1 MDVFFLLTVNL
12 FNIRQKTMYKKN
24 LKFLVMSKD
33 MAKSLVAAALMV
45 AFSTPVAAN
54 TATGSR
60 SASGAF
66 SKQAD
71 GIVMRTGADGSN
83 NWGAMQGVKGLEDL
97 IGKTE
102 AEIKNAALTPG
113 STLSDAEPDKV
124 FFLYN
129 VKTGKFLNAGG
140 YWGTHVSLK
149 DYPLSLWAET
159 HTYKLPSSS
168 TTQTLIDFIQNME
181 TGQGK
186 YLGWVGKDGGTGTDD
201 GVFIDRHQDENT
213 HYGWVFEP
221 LKNDTQNTYKIYTY
235 ATNKPYST
243 LIAKSTKYYLCANG
257 DETDQDKNCGAF
269 SESYIESKNYD
280 AYSTW
285 RVLSMKQIYDLIT
298 EQSSD
303 NMTSALDLSYR
314 LDCPG
319 FSRGDKDIK
328 EKWKLSTFATGTN
341 ATGTKGGW
349 RFGLE
354 KLHNTEK
361 TLTGS
366 GGSGESTDLDKYD
379 FNGLSSSN
387 PYTFDK
393 ITYTGKED
401 YERRLG
407 KYFCADAKNLRGV
420 IYQDVDIKAP
430 GSYIIEC
437 KGYSTT
443 KKAKIFA
450 TWLDK
455 EGKEDK
461 ASLHQNVLNQV
472 SYMPKTEQV
481 LLHVNEQNMDYAGK
495 NFYGQRKYINT
506 VLVQVP
512 DITPKPSDGNYGTIR
527 FGLII
532 GDNQDDTDVH
542 DVKNEWTVFDD
553 FRLLYASDDNGVDL
567 ILDED
572 RDNLSYLKDC
582 DITYK
587 NRVLHLNKTFTK
599 DKWNSFVL
607 PVSLKRDQFRQA
619 FGANARLAKLSGLTS
634 SEIQFKTIDMD
645 GMADNV
651 DVLDAY
657 TPYIIFPT
665 KIHDTDKTKVSPAYK
680 ASLTKRNGESTPVV
694 IKANHY
700 DIPNVTFKTDDA
712 NKNDLS
718 QMNTDTWVSDVT
730 TTVENSNGSMKAYG
744 TFARTFGQNVTQN
757 VTDEKADDYGV
768 YKFTDHYIISKR
780 DDLKGSYF
788 FDKGNLYYS
797 SERVRGLRG
806 FSCWFKPVNSSSA
819 TTKLNLYIDGVANGT
834 TGIDDVAFGD
844 EEPIGKA
851 AKGIYN
857 MNGQLVSNGSDTTNL
872 PAGMYI
878 VNGKKC
884 VVK

>member
-1 MDVFFLLTVNL
+1 
-12 FNIRQKTMYKKN
+12 
-24 LKFLVMSKD
+24 MSKD

-83 NWGAMQGVKGLEDL
+83 GSNASGGLVGLEYL
-97 IGKTE
+97 VGKTE
-102 AEIKNAALTPG
+102 DQIKNAALKPG
-113 STLSDAEPDKV
+113 SELNDNKPDEV

-149 DYPLSLWAET
+149 DYPLSLWAEK
-159 HTYKLPSSS
+159 HDYKFSTGIFSSN
-168 TTQTLIDFIQNME
+168 TKTLIDFIQNLE
-181 TGQGK
+181 TGQDK

-201 GVFIDRHQDENT
+201 GVFIDRHQGEKT
-213 HYGWVFEP
+213 HCGWVFEP
-221 LKNDTQNTYKIYTY
+221 LQDDNQNTYKIYTY
-235 ATNKPYST
+235 ATKTPSSSST
-243 LIAKSTKYYLCANG
+243 NPSTKYYLCANG
-257 DETDQDKNCGAF
+257 VVTDQDKNCGAF
-269 SESYIESKNYD
+269 SDSYIQKNNLKD
-280 AYSTW
+280 YSTW
-285 RVLSMKQIYDLIT
+285 RVLSMKQISDLLL
-298 EQSSD
+298 EKSD

-328 EKWKLSTFATGTN
+328 KWKVSTF

-354 KLHNTEK
+354 HLHNKENTLKESADATELYDYDVKDLPSK
-361 TLTGS
+361 TP
-366 GGSGESTDLDKYD
+366 Y
-379 FNGLSSSN
+379 
-387 PYTFDK
+387 YTFEGSEYKDK
-393 ITYTGKED
+393 D
-401 YERRLG
+401 HYERHLG

-420 IYQDVDIKAP
+420 IYQNVDIKAP

-450 TWLDK
+450 TWFKD
-455 EGKEDK
+455 GKEDE

-472 SYMPKTEQV
+472 SDMPKVEQEA
-481 LLHVNEQNMDYAGK
+481 LHVNGQNMDYAGK

-512 DITPKPSDGNYGTIR
+512 DTKPSDGNYGTIR

-532 GDNQDDTDVH
+532 GDDKNDKDLKDA
-542 DVKNEWTVFDD
+542 DNEWTVFDD
-553 FRLLYASDDNGVDL
+553 FRLLYASDDKSADL

-587 NRVLHLNKTFTK
+587 NRVLHLNKTFVQ

-607 PVSLKRDQFRQA
+607 PVSLNSYQVRQA
-619 FGANARLAKLSGLTS
+619 FGADTRLAVLSNLTS
-634 SEIQFKTIDMD
+634 SEIQFQTIDMD
-645 GMADNV
+645 DPNN
-651 DVLDAY
+651 DPVLKAY
-657 TPYIIFPT
+657 TPYIIFPS
-665 KIHDTDKTKVSPAYK
+665 KIDTNVSPAYT
-680 ASLTKRNGESTPVV
+680 ASLSSTNGESKPQEVV

-700 DIPNVTFKTDDA
+700 DIPNVTFKTNDE

-718 QMNTDTWVSDVT
+718 KMDSKWVSTVT
-730 TTVENSNGSMKAYG
+730 TKVKGTDGSMEAYG
-744 TFARTFGQNVTQN
+744 TFARTFGTAATQDKN
-757 VTDEKADDYGV
+757 GV
-768 YKFTDHYIISKR
+768 YNFNNNYDIIGGR
-780 DDLKGSYF
+780 DNLIGCYF
-788 FDKGNLYYS
+788 FDKGNLYRS
-797 SERVRGLRG
+797 DSRPRGLRG
-806 FSCWFKPVNSSSA
+806 FSCWFKPVNSSEP
-819 TTKLNLYIDGVANGT
+819 TKLNLYIDGVANGT

-844 EEPIGKA
+844 EEPTGKA

-884 VVK
+884 VVR

>member
-1 MDVFFLLTVNL
+1 
-12 FNIRQKTMYKKN
+12 MYKKN

-83 NWGAMQGVKGLEDL
+83 GSNNALGAIGIEYLD
-97 IGKTE
+97 GKTE
-102 AEIKNAALTPG
+102 AEIKAAAVPTG
-113 STLSDAEPDKV
+113 STLSDADPDKV

-129 VKTGKFLNAGG
+129 VMTGKFLNAGG

-159 HTYKLPSSS
+159 KDYTFS
-168 TTQTLIDFIQNME
+168 TSIFNTTTKNQIDFVQNLE
-181 TGQGK
+181 TGVGK
-186 YLGWVGKDGGTGTDD
+186 YLGWMRGSDTDE
-201 GVFIDRHQDENT
+201 GVFIDRKQDERT

-221 LKNDTQNTYKIYTY
+221 QNDGKNTYKIYTY
-235 ATNKPYST
+235 ATYAPSSST
-243 LIAKSTKYYLCANG
+243 TKYYLCANKG
-257 DETDQDKNCGAF
+257 DIDQDKNCGAF
-269 SESYIESKNYD
+269 SESYIQTEKLTGYD
-280 AYSTW
+280 TW
-285 RVLSMKQIYDLIT
+285 RVLTMAQISALLT
-298 EQSSD
+298 KNSD

-319 FSRGDKDIK
+319 FSRGNKDIQ
-328 EKWKLSTFATGTN
+328 KWKVSNFSTGTN
-341 ATGTKGGW
+341 GEW

-354 KLHNTEK
+354 KLYNTHN
-361 TLTGS
+361 TLTGT
-366 GGSGESTDLDKYD
+366 GESTKLNEYDK
-379 FNGLSSSN
+379 NNLSSST
-387 PYTFDK
+387 PYTFDGK
-393 ITYTGKED
+393 TYTELEN
-401 YERRLG
+401 YQRHLG
-407 KYFCADAKNLRGV
+407 KYFCADVKNMRGV
-420 IYQDVDIKAP
+420 IYQDVEIKAP
-430 GSYIIEC
+430 GSYLIEC

-443 KKAKIFA
+443 TKAKIFA
-450 TWLDK
+450 SWFDK
-455 EGKEDK
+455 DGKNEDK
-461 ASLHQNVLNQV
+461 SLMHQNVLNQV
-472 SYMPKTEQV
+472 SYMSKAEQEE
-481 LLHVNEQNMDYAGK
+481 LHVSEQNMDYAGK
-495 NFYGQRKYINT
+495 NFYGKRKYINT
-506 VLVQVP
+506 VLIQVP
-512 DITPKPSDGNYGTIR
+512 KTKDQHDGSYGKIR

-532 GDNQDDTDVH
+532 GDNQNDKTVNEAD
-542 DVKNEWTVFDD
+542 KEWTVFDD
-553 FRLLYASDDNGVDL
+553 FRLLYASNDKGKDL

-572 RDNLSYLKDC
+572 RDNLDYLKDC
-582 DITYK
+582 SSNTYK
-587 NRVLHLNKTFTK
+587 NTVLHLNKTFKK

-634 SEIQFKTIDMD
+634 SEIQFQTVDMD
-645 GMADNV
+645 KNDNAE
-651 DVLDAY
+651 VLSAY

-680 ASLTKRNGESTPVV
+680 ATLTKTNGEQQEVV

-700 DIPNVTFKTDDA
+700 DIPNVTFKTNNE

-718 QMNTDTWVSDVT
+718 QMDTKTWVSNVT
-730 TTVENSNGSMKAYG
+730 TEVANSNGTMKAYG
-744 TFARTFGQNVTQN
+744 TFARTFGTKATQ
-757 VTDEKADDYGV
+757 DENGV
-768 YKFTDHYIISKR
+768 YHFNDNYDIIEGR
-780 DDLKGSYF
+780 DNLKGCYF

-797 SERVRGLRG
+797 SERKRGLRG
-806 FSCWFKPVNSSSA
+806 FSCWFKPVDSSTPA
-819 TTKLNLYIDGVANGT
+819 PMKLSLYIDGVANGT
-834 TGIDDVAFGD
+834 TGIDEVAFGD
-844 EEPIGKA
+844 EEPTGKA

-884 VVK
+884 VVR

>member
-1 MDVFFLLTVNL
+1 MDG
-12 FNIRQKTMYKKN
+12 
-24 LKFLVMSKD
+24 SKD
-33 MAKSLVAAALMV
+33 
-45 AFSTPVAAN
+45 
-54 TATGSR
+54 
-60 SASGAF
+60 
-66 SKQAD
+66 
-71 GIVMRTGADGSN
+71 
-83 NWGAMQGVKGLEDL
+83 
-97 IGKTE
+97 
-102 AEIKNAALTPG
+102 
-113 STLSDAEPDKV
+113 
-124 FFLYN
+124 Y
-129 VKTGKFLNAGG
+129 
-140 YWGTHVSLK
+140 
-149 DYPLSLWAET
+149 
-159 HTYKLPSSS
+159 
-168 TTQTLIDFIQNME
+168 
-181 TGQGK
+181 
-186 YLGWVGKDGGTGTDD
+186 DD
-201 GVFIDRHQDENT
+201 GVFIDRNLTDGT
-213 HYGWVFEP
+213 HYGWGFE
-221 LKNDTQNTYKIYTY
+221 LQENGKYTYKIYTY
-235 ATNKPYST
+235 KT
-243 LIAKSTKYYLCANG
+243 LIPTLLSTKYYLCANG
-257 DETDQDKNCGAF
+257 DVTDQDKNCEAY
-269 SESYIESKNYD
+269 SDADIKKKNIED
-280 AYSTW
+280 YSTW
-285 RVLSMKQIYDLIT
+285 RVLSMQQIYDLIT

-303 NMTSALDLSYR
+303 IMTSALDLSYR

-319 FSRGDKDIK
+319 FSRGDKDITV
-328 EKWKLSTFATGTN
+328 WKVRNFPE
-341 ATGTKGGW
+341 GTKGGW

-354 KLHNTEK
+354 HLYNTDN

-366 GGSGESTDLDKYD
+366 GESSKLDKYD
-379 FNGLSSSN
+379 VNNLSSSN
-387 PYTFDK
+387 YTFEGTKYTDK
-393 ITYTGKED
+393 D
-401 YERRLG
+401 NYERHLG
-407 KYFCADAKNLRGV
+407 KYFCADVKNKRGV
-420 IYQDVDIKAP
+420 IYQDVVIKAP

-443 KKAKIFA
+443 TKAKIFA
-450 TWLDK
+450 SWFDK
-455 EGKEDK
+455 KGGTEDK
-461 ASLHQNVLNQV
+461 ALLHQNVLNQV
-472 SYMPKTEQV
+472 SYMSKAEQEK
-481 LLHVNEQNMDYAGK
+481 LHVSEQNMDYAGK

-512 DITPKPSDGNYGTIR
+512 ESKKQTDGSYGIIR

-532 GDNQDDTDVH
+532 GDDQNDTKVDAA
-542 DVKNEWTVFDD
+542 NEWTVFDD
-553 FRLLYASDDNGVDL
+553 FRLLYASDDKRADL

-572 RDNLSYLKDC
+572 RDNLDYLKDC
-582 DITYK
+582 SNTYK
-587 NRVLHLNKTFTK
+587 NTVLHLNKTFTK

-634 SEIQFKTIDMD
+634 SEIQFETIDMD

-680 ASLTKRNGESTPVV
+680 AKLTSTKGESGTQDVV

-700 DIPNVTFKTDDA
+700 VIPNVTFKTDDA

-730 TTVENSNGSMKAYG
+730 TTVGNSNGSMKAYG

-834 TGIDDVAFGD
+834 TGIDEVAFGD
-844 EEPIGKA
+844 EEPTGKA

-884 VVK
+884 VVR

>member
-1 MDVFFLLTVNL
+1 
-12 FNIRQKTMYKKN
+12 
-24 LKFLVMSKD
+24 

-66 SKQAD
+66 SKQDD
-71 GIVMRTGADGSN
+71 GIVMPTADDGSN
-83 NWGAMQGVKGLEDL
+83 NRGTMQGVKGLEDL
-97 IGKTE
+97 EGKTE
-102 AEIKNAALTPG
+102 AQIINAAVTSDEG
-113 STLSDAEPDKV
+113 LSDADPTKV

-149 DYPLSLWAET
+149 DYPLSLWAKKNN
-159 HTYKLPSSS
+159 YKLPSSS

-201 GVFIDRHQDENT
+201 GVFIDRLQDENT

-235 ATNKPYST
+235 ATKKPYST

-269 SESYIESKNYD
+269 SESYIESNNYD

-319 FSRGDKDIK
+319 FSRGDKDITV
-328 EKWKLSTFATGTN
+328 WNVSNFATGTN
-341 ATGTKGGW
+341 GGW

-354 KLHNTEK
+354 KLHNTHK
-361 TLTGS
+361 KLTGS
-366 GGSGESTDLDKYD
+366 GELDNYDVTDLK
-379 FNGLSSSN
+379 SS
-387 PYTFDK
+387 YTFDGREYK
-393 ITYTGKED
+393 NQKED
-401 YERRLG
+401 YERHLG

-420 IYQDVDIKAP
+420 IYQNVVIKAP

-443 KKAKIFA
+443 TKAKIFA
-450 TWLDK
+450 SWFDK
-455 EGKEDK
+455 DGKNEDK
-461 ASLHQNVLNQV
+461 SLMHQNVLNQV
-472 SYMPKTEQV
+472 SYMSKAEQEE
-481 LLHVNEQNMDYAGK
+481 LHFSEQNMDYAGK
-495 NFYGQRKYINT
+495 NFYGKRKYINT
-506 VLVQVP
+506 VLIQVP
-512 DITPKPSDGNYGTIR
+512 KDKKQSENNYGVIR

-532 GDNQDDTDVH
+532 GDDQNDTKVDAA
-542 DVKNEWTVFDD
+542 NEWTVFDD
-553 FRLLYASDDNGVDL
+553 FRLLYASDDKSADL

-572 RDNLSYLKDC
+572 RDNLDYLKDC
-582 DITYK
+582 SNTYK
-587 NRVLHLNKTFTK
+587 NTVLHLNKTFTK

-607 PVSLKRDQFRQA
+607 PVSLNRDQFRQA

-634 SEIQFKTIDMD
+634 SEIQFQTVDMD
-645 GMADNV
+645 AKTMTDNAV
-651 DVLDAY
+651 VLDAY

-665 KIHDTDKTKVSPAYK
+665 KIHTDETKASPAYK
-680 ASLTKRNGESTPVV
+680 ATLRSTNGESGKEEVV
-694 IKANHY
+694 VKANHY
-700 DIPNVTFKTDDA
+700 DIPNVTFKTNSD

-718 QMNTDTWVSDVT
+718 NMDLSTWTTKQMYSVGGDGTM
-730 TTVENSNGSMKAYG
+730 EAHG
-744 TFARTFGQNVTQN
+744 TFARTFGKDATQ
-757 VTDEKADDYGV
+757 DENGV
-768 YKFTDHYIISKR
+768 YNFNNNYEIIKDR
-780 DDLKGSYF
+780 DNLIGSYF
-788 FDKGNLYYS
+788 FDNGNLYCS
-797 SERVRGLRG
+797 KKRVRGLRG
-806 FSCWFKPVNSSSA
+806 FSCWFKPVDNPSSVH
-819 TTKLNLYIDGVANGT
+819 KLNLYIDGVANGT

-844 EEPIGKA
+844 EEPTGKA

-884 VVK
+884 VVR

>member
-1 MDVFFLLTVNL
+1 
-12 FNIRQKTMYKKN
+12 MYKKN

-71 GIVMRTGADGSN
+71 GIVMPTDADGSN

-97 IGKTE
+97 VGKTE
-102 AEIKNAALTPG
+102 DEIKKAALGPDEG
-113 STLSDAEPDKV
+113 LSDADQDKV

-149 DYPLSLWAET
+149 DYPLSLWAVKNTVTNQIEF
-159 HTYKLPSSS
+159 K
-168 TTQTLIDFIQNME
+168 QNME
-181 TGQGK
+181 TGQGQ
-186 YLGWVGKDGGTGTDD
+186 YLGWMDGSKDYDD
-201 GVFIDRHQDENT
+201 GVFIDRNLTDGT
-213 HYGWVFEP
+213 HYGWGFE
-221 LKNDTQNTYKIYTY
+221 LQENGKYTYKIYTY
-235 ATNKPYST
+235 KT
-243 LIAKSTKYYLCANG
+243 LIPTLLSTKYYLCANG
-257 DETDQDKNCGAF
+257 DVTDQDKNCEAY
-269 SESYIESKNYD
+269 SDADIKKKNIED
-280 AYSTW
+280 YSTW
-285 RVLSMKQIYDLIT
+285 RVLSMQQIYDLIT

-303 NMTSALDLSYR
+303 IMTSALDLTYR

-319 FSRGDKDIK
+319 FSRGDKDITV
-328 EKWKLSTFATGTN
+328 WKVRNFPE
-341 ATGTKGGW
+341 GTKGGW

-354 KLHNTEK
+354 HLYNIDN

-366 GGSGESTDLDKYD
+366 GESSKLDKYD
-379 FNGLSSSN
+379 VNNLSSSN
-387 PYTFDK
+387 YTFEGTKYTDK
-393 ITYTGKED
+393 D
-401 YERRLG
+401 NYERHLG
-407 KYFCADAKNLRGV
+407 KYFCADVKNKRGV
-420 IYQDVDIKAP
+420 IYQDVVIKAP

-443 KKAKIFA
+443 TKAKIFA
-450 TWLDK
+450 SWFDK
-455 EGKEDK
+455 KGGTEDK
-461 ASLHQNVLNQV
+461 ALLHQNVLNQV
-472 SYMPKTEQV
+472 SYMSKAEQEK
-481 LLHVNEQNMDYAGK
+481 LHVSEQNMDYAGK

-512 DITPKPSDGNYGTIR
+512 ESKKQTDGSYGIIR

-532 GDNQDDTDVH
+532 GDDQNDTKVDAA
-542 DVKNEWTVFDD
+542 NEWTVFDD
-553 FRLLYASDDNGVDL
+553 FRLLYASDDKRADL

-572 RDNLSYLKDC
+572 RDNLDYLKDC
-582 DITYK
+582 SNTYK
-587 NRVLHLNKTFTK
+587 NTVLHLNKTFTK

-634 SEIQFKTIDMD
+634 SEIQFETIDMD

-680 ASLTKRNGESTPVV
+680 AKLTSTKGESGTQDVV

-730 TTVENSNGSMKAYG
+730 TTVGNSNGSMKAYG

-834 TGIDDVAFGD
+834 TGIDEVAFGD
-844 EEPIGKA
+844 EEPTGKA

-884 VVK
+884 VVR

>member
-1 MDVFFLLTVNL
+1 
-12 FNIRQKTMYKKN
+12 
-24 LKFLVMSKD
+24 MSKD

-71 GIVMRTGADGSN
+71 GIVMRTAADGSN
-83 NWGAMQGVKGLEDL
+83 NFGAMQGVKGLEDL
-97 IGKTE
+97 KGKTE
-102 AEIKNAALTPG
+102 AQIINAAVTSDEG
-113 STLSDAEPDKV
+113 LSDADPTKV

-149 DYPLSLWAET
+149 DYPLSLWAKKNN
-159 HTYKLPSSS
+159 YKLPSSS
-168 TTQTLIDFIQNME
+168 TTQTLIDFIQNLE

-235 ATNKPYST
+235 ATKKPYST
-243 LIAKSTKYYLCANG
+243 SIAKSTKYYLCANG

-269 SESYIESKNYD
+269 SESYIESNNYD

-319 FSRGDKDIK
+319 FSRGDKDITVWNVSNFPK
-328 EKWKLSTFATGTN
+328 
-341 ATGTKGGW
+341 GTKGGW

-354 KLHNTEK
+354 KLYNTDN
-361 TLTGS
+361 TLT
-366 GGSGESTDLDKYD
+366 GSGESTDLDNYD
-379 FNGLSSSN
+379 VNGLKNS
-387 PYTFDK
+387 PYTFEGTTYKDK
-393 ITYTGKED
+393 D
-401 YERRLG
+401 NYERHLG

-420 IYQDVDIKAP
+420 IYQDVVIKAP

-443 KKAKIFA
+443 TKAKIFA
-450 TWLDK
+450 SWFDK
-455 EGKEDK
+455 DGENEDN
-461 ASLHQNVLNQV
+461 SLMHQSVLNQV
-472 SYMPKTEQV
+472 SYMSKAEQAE
-481 LLHVNEQNMDYAGK
+481 LHVSEQNMDYAGK
-495 NFYGQRKYINT
+495 NFYGKRKYINT

-512 DITPKPSDGNYGTIR
+512 DTKIQEDGSYGIIR

-532 GDNQDDTDVH
+532 GDDQNDTKVDAA
-542 DVKNEWTVFDD
+542 NEWTVFDD
-553 FRLLYASDDNGVDL
+553 FRLLYASDDKSADL

-572 RDNLSYLKDC
+572 RDNLDYLKDC
-582 DITYK
+582 SNTYK
-587 NRVLHLNKTFTK
+587 NTVLHLNKTFTK

-634 SEIQFKTIDMD
+634 SEIQFQTVNMDAPDMT
-645 GMADNV
+645 DNAE
-651 DVLDAY
+651 VLTAY

-665 KIHDTDKTKVSPAYK
+665 KIHTDNTKASPAYK
-680 ASLTKRNGESTPVV
+680 ATLRYRNAPSETQDVV
-694 IKANHY
+694 VKANHY
-700 DIPNVTFKTDDA
+700 DIPNVTFNTNSA
-712 NKNDLS
+712 NENDLS
-718 QMNTDTWVSDVT
+718 NMNTDDKTWTMKKVFSVT
-730 TTVENSNGSMKAYG
+730 GDGTMEAHG
-744 TFARTFGQNVTQN
+744 TFARTFGQDVTQK
-757 VTDEKADDYGV
+757 TDENDKDYGAYV
-768 YKFTDHYIISKR
+768 FKDRKIISGR
-780 DDLKGSYF
+780 DDLIGSYF
-788 FDKGNLYYS
+788 FDQGNLYYS
-797 SERVRGLRG
+797 SKNRVRGLRG
-806 FSCWFKPVNSSSA
+806 FSCWFKPVNSSEP
-819 TTKLNLYIDGVANGT
+819 TKLNLYIDGVANGT
-834 TGIDDVAFGD
+834 TGIDEVAFGD
-844 EEPIGKA
+844 EEPTGKA

-884 VVK
+884 VVR

>member
-1 MDVFFLLTVNL
+1 
-12 FNIRQKTMYKKN
+12 
-24 LKFLVMSKD
+24 MSKD

-45 AFSTPVAAN
+45 AFTTPVAAN

-66 SKQAD
+66 SKQDD

-83 NWGAMQGVKGLEDL
+83 NFGAMQGVKGLEDL
-97 IGKTE
+97 EGKTE
-102 AEIKNAALTPG
+102 AQIINAAVTSDEG
-113 STLSDAEPDKV
+113 LSDADPTKV

-149 DYPLSLWAET
+149 DYPLSLWAKKNN
-159 HTYKLPSSS
+159 YRLPSSS
-168 TTQTLIDFIQNME
+168 TTQTLIDFIQNLE

-235 ATNKPYST
+235 ATKKPYST
-243 LIAKSTKYYLCANG
+243 SIAKSTKYYLCANG

-269 SESYIESKNYD
+269 SESYIESNNYD

-319 FSRGDKDIK
+319 FSRGDKDITVWNVSNFPK
-328 EKWKLSTFATGTN
+328 
-341 ATGTKGGW
+341 GTKGGW

-354 KLHNTEK
+354 KLYNTDN
-361 TLTGS
+361 TLT
-366 GGSGESTDLDKYD
+366 GSGESTDLDNYD
-379 FNGLSSSN
+379 VNGLKNS
-387 PYTFDK
+387 PYTFEGTTYKDK
-393 ITYTGKED
+393 D
-401 YERRLG
+401 NYERHLG

-420 IYQDVDIKAP
+420 IYQDVVIKAP

-443 KKAKIFA
+443 TKAKIFA
-450 TWLDK
+450 SWFDK
-455 EGKEDK
+455 DGENEDN
-461 ASLHQNVLNQV
+461 SLMHQNVLNQV
-472 SYMPKTEQV
+472 SYMSKAEQAE
-481 LLHVNEQNMDYAGK
+481 LHVSEQNMDYAGK
-495 NFYGQRKYINT
+495 NFYGKRKYINT
-506 VLVQVP
+506 VLIQVP
-512 DITPKPSDGNYGTIR
+512 ETKKQADGSYGKIR

-532 GDNQDDTDVH
+532 GDDQNDTKVDAA
-542 DVKNEWTVFDD
+542 NEWTVFDD
-553 FRLLYASDDNGVDL
+553 FRLLYASDDKSADL

-572 RDNLSYLKDC
+572 RDNLDYLKDC
-582 DITYK
+582 SNTYK
-587 NRVLHLNKTFTK
+587 NTVLHLNKTFKK

-634 SEIQFKTIDMD
+634 SEIQFQTVNMDAPDMT
-645 GMADNV
+645 DNAE
-651 DVLDAY
+651 VLTAY

-665 KIHDTDKTKVSPAYK
+665 KIHTDNTKASPAYK
-680 ASLTKRNGESTPVV
+680 ATLRYRNAPSETQDVV
-694 IKANHY
+694 VKANHY
-700 DIPNVTFKTDDA
+700 DIPNVTFNTNSA
-712 NKNDLS
+712 NENDLS
-718 QMNTDTWVSDVT
+718 NMNTDDKTWTMKKVFSVT
-730 TTVENSNGSMKAYG
+730 GDGTMEAHG
-744 TFARTFGQNVTQN
+744 TFARTFGQDVTQN
-757 VTDEKADDYGV
+757 VTDEKAVDYGV
-768 YKFTDHYIISKR
+768 YEFNDHKIIDGR
-780 DDLKGSYF
+780 DNLIGCYF
-788 FDKGNLYYS
+788 FDRGNLYYS
-797 SERVRGLRG
+797 SKDRVRGLRG
-806 FSCWFKPVNSSSA
+806 FSCWFKPVNSSEH
-819 TTKLNLYIDGVANGT
+819 TKLNLYIDGVANGT
-834 TGIDDVAFGD
+834 TGIDEVAFGD
-844 EEPIGKA
+844 EEPTGKA

-884 VVK
+884 VVR

>member
-1 MDVFFLLTVNL
+1 
-12 FNIRQKTMYKKN
+12 MYKKN

-33 MAKSLVAAALMV
+33 MAKLLVAAALMV

-54 TATGSR
+54 TATGSHT
-60 SASGAF
+60 ASVAF

-71 GIVMRTGADGSN
+71 GIVMPTDADGSN
-83 NWGAMQGVKGLEDL
+83 GSNNALGAIGLEYL
-97 IGKTE
+97 PGI
-102 AEIKNAALTPG
+102 AEEDIKKAAVTSDEG
-113 STLSDAEPDKV
+113 LSDADQNKV

-149 DYPLSLWAET
+149 DYPLSLWAKT
-159 HTYKLPSSS
+159 NTYG
-168 TTQTLIDFIQNME
+168 TQTLIDFIQNLE
-181 TGQGK
+181 TGVGK

-201 GVFIDRHQDENT
+201 GVFIDRLQGENT

-221 LKNDTQNTYKIYTY
+221 QNDGKNTYKIYTY
-235 ATNKPYST
+235 ATNNPSSSS
-243 LIAKSTKYYLCANG
+243 STKYYLCANG

-269 SESYIESKNYD
+269 SDSYIQTNNFD

-285 RVLSMKQIYDLIT
+285 RVLSMQQIYDLIT

-319 FSRGDKDIK
+319 FSRGDKDITV
-328 EKWKLSTFATGTN
+328 WKVRNFPE
-341 ATGTKGGW
+341 GTKGGW

-354 KLHNTEK
+354 HLYNTDN

-366 GGSGESTDLDKYD
+366 GESSKLDKYD
-379 FNGLSSSN
+379 INNLSSST
-387 PYTFDK
+387 PYTFYGT
-393 ITYTGKED
+393 TYTELWN
-401 YERRLG
+401 YQRHLG
-407 KYFCADAKNLRGV
+407 KYFCADVKNMRGV
-420 IYQDVDIKAP
+420 IYQDVEIKAP
-430 GSYIIEC
+430 GSYLIEC

-443 KKAKIFA
+443 PKAKIFA
-450 TWLDK
+450 SWFDK
-455 EGKEDK
+455 KGGTEDE
-461 ASLHQNVLNQV
+461 ALLHQNVLNQV
-472 SYMPKTEQV
+472 SYMSNAEQDK
-481 LLHVNEQNMDYAGK
+481 LHVSEQNMDYAGK

-506 VLVQVP
+506 VLIQVP
-512 DITPKPSDGNYGTIR
+512 KDKKQSENNYGVIR

-532 GDNQDDTDVH
+532 GDDQNDTKVDAAA
-542 DVKNEWTVFDD
+542 NEWTVFDD
-553 FRLLYASDDNGVDL
+553 FRLLYASNERGTDL

-572 RDNLSYLKDC
+572 RDNLDYLMNC
-582 DITYK
+582 SSNTYK
-587 NRVLHLNKTFTK
+587 NTVLHLNKTFTK

-607 PVSLKRDQFRQA
+607 PVSLNRDQFRQA
-619 FGANARLAKLSGLTS
+619 FGANARLAKLSNLTS
-634 SEIQFKTIDMD
+634 SEIQFQTVDMD
-645 GMADNV
+645 KDDNAE
-651 DVLDAY
+651 VLKAY

-665 KIHDTDKTKVSPAYK
+665 KIHTDNTKASPAYK
-680 ASLTKRNGESTPVV
+680 ATLTKTNGEQQDVV

-700 DIPNVTFKTDDA
+700 DIPNVTFKTNNE

-718 QMNTDTWVSDVT
+718 QMDTQKWVSNVT
-730 TTVENSNGSMKAYG
+730 TQVGGTDGSMVAYG
-744 TFARTFGQNVTQN
+744 TFARTFGTEATQN
-757 VTDEKADDYGV
+757 VTDEKAVDYGV
-768 YKFTDHYIISKR
+768 YKFNDHEIISNR

-797 SERVRGLRG
+797 SKRVRGLRG
-806 FSCWFKPVNSSSA
+806 FSCWFKPVDSS
-819 TTKLNLYIDGVANGT
+819 TPTNTKLNLYIDGVANGT
-834 TGIDDVAFGD
+834 TGIDEVAFGD
-844 EEPIGKA
+844 EEPTGKA

-884 VVK
+884 VVR

>member
-1 MDVFFLLTVNL
+1 
-12 FNIRQKTMYKKN
+12 
-24 LKFLVMSKD
+24 MSKD

-83 NWGAMQGVKGLEDL
+83 ILVGMSGVIGLEYL
-97 IGKTE
+97 KGKTE
-102 AEIKNAALTPG
+102 AEIKDAVTTG
-113 STLSDAEPDKV
+113 STLSDADPTKV

-159 HTYKLPSSS
+159 NTYDNK
-168 TTQTLIDFIQNME
+168 TLIDFKQNME
-181 TGQGK
+181 TGQGQ
-186 YLGWVGKDGGTGTDD
+186 YLGWWNGAQDPDD
-201 GVFIDRHQDENT
+201 GVFIDRNLTDNT
-213 HYGWVFEP
+213 HYGWVFE
-221 LKNDTQNTYKIYTY
+221 LQKGEKNTYKIYTY
-235 ATNKPYST
+235 DAS
-243 LIAKSTKYYLCANG
+243 KSPSSDTQYYLCANG

-269 SESYIESKNYD
+269 KDSYIQEKKLED
-280 AYSTW
+280 YSTW
-285 RVLSMKQIYDLIT
+285 RVLSMQQIYELLSK
-298 EQSSD
+298 SSD

-319 FSRGDKDIK
+319 FSRGDRDLK
-328 EKWKLSTFATGTN
+328 EKWNLHTFATGTN

-379 FNGLSSSN
+379 VKDLSSSYIFEGHDYKN
-387 PYTFDK
+387 QR
-393 ITYTGKED
+393 EN
-401 YERRLG
+401 YERYLG

-450 TWLDK
+450 TWFDK
-455 EGKEDK
+455 EGKEDN

-472 SYMPKTEQV
+472 SDMPKVEQEA
-481 LLHVNEQNMDYAGK
+481 LHVNEQNMDYAGK

-512 DITPKPSDGNYGTIR
+512 DPEIKPSDGNYGTIR

-532 GDNQDDTDVH
+532 GDDKNDKDLKDA
-542 DVKNEWTVFDD
+542 DNEWTVFDD
-553 FRLLYASDDNGVDL
+553 FRLLYASDNKSADL

-572 RDNLSYLKDC
+572 RDNLDYLKDC
-582 DITYK
+582 SNTYK
-587 NRVLHLNKTFTK
+587 NTVLHLNKTFTK
-599 DKWNSFVL
+599 EKWNSFVL
-607 PVSLKRDQFRQA
+607 PVSLNRYQFRQA
-619 FGANARLAKLSGLTS
+619 FGANARLAKLHALTS
-634 SEIQFKTIDMD
+634 SEIQFQTVNMDALDMTD
-645 GMADNV
+645 KAE
-651 DVLDAY
+651 VLTAY

-665 KIHDTDKTKVSPAYK
+665 KIHTDNTKASPAYK
-680 ASLTKRNGESTPVV
+680 AKLSTTVGESKTQEVV

-700 DIPNVTFKTDDA
+700 DIPNVTFETDAA

-718 QMNTDTWVSDVT
+718 KMDSKWVSTVT
-730 TTVENSNGSMKAYG
+730 TKVKGTDGSMEAYG
-744 TFARTFGQNVTQN
+744 TFARTFGQDVTQN
-757 VTDEKADDYGV
+757 VTDEKAADYGV
-768 YKFTDHYIISKR
+768 YKFDDRNIISGR
-780 DDLKGSYF
+780 DDLRDCFF
-788 FDKGNLYYS
+788 FDNGNLYCS
-797 SERVRGLRG
+797 HERKRGLRG
-806 FSCWFKPVNSSSA
+806 FSCWFKPVNSSEP
-819 TTKLNLYIDGVANGT
+819 TKLNLYIDGVANGT

-844 EEPIGKA
+844 EEPTGKA

>member
-1 MDVFFLLTVNL
+1 
-12 FNIRQKTMYKKN
+12 MYKKN
-24 LKFLVMSKD
+24 LKFWAMFKD
-33 MAKSLVAAALMV
+33 MAKSLIAAALMV

-71 GIVMRTGADGSN
+71 GIVMPTAADGSN
-83 NWGAMQGVKGLEDL
+83 SSGATQVVTGLEDL
-97 IGKTE
+97 TGMTE
-102 AEIKNAALTPG
+102 DYIKKAAVKPDAI
-113 STLSDAEPDKV
+113 LSDDDPNKV

-129 VKTGKFLNAGG
+129 VKTRKFLNAGG

-149 DYPLSLWAET
+149 DYPLSLWATT
-159 HTYKLPSSS
+159 HSYYFDRLPNAK
-168 TTQTLIDFIQNME
+168 TLIDFIQNLE

-186 YLGWVGKDGGTGTDD
+186 YLGWNGKAGGTDPDD
-201 GVFIDRHQDENT
+201 GVFIDRHQKEKGTNC

-221 LKNDTQNTYKIYTY
+221 QNDGKNTYKIYTY
-235 ATNKPYST
+235 ATYYPISST
-243 LIAKSTKYYLCANG
+243 PKYYLCANG
-257 DETDQDKNCGAF
+257 NVTDQDKNCGAF
-269 SESYIESKNYD
+269 SETDIKNKSLTD
-280 AYSTW
+280 YSTW
-285 RVLSMKQIYDLIT
+285 RVLTMKQISDLL
-298 EQSSD
+298 EANSD
-303 NMTSALDLSYR
+303 YMTSALDLSYR

-319 FSRGDKDIK
+319 FSRGNKDIT
-328 EKWKLSTFATGTN
+328 KWKVSTFAKGTN
-341 ATGTKGGW
+341 GEW

-354 KLHNTEK
+354 KLYNTEK
-361 TLTGS
+361 TLTGES
-366 GGSGESTDLDKYD
+366 GGESTDLDNFDK
-379 FNGLSSSN
+379 NNLSSS
-387 PYTFDK
+387 YTFDGREYK
-393 ITYTGKED
+393 DKKED
-401 YERRLG
+401 YERHLG
-407 KYFCADAKNLRGV
+407 KYFCADAKNMRGV
-420 IYQDVDIKAP
+420 IYQDVKIKAP

-455 EGKEDK
+455 EGKEDN

-472 SYMPKTEQV
+472 SDMPKLEQEA
-481 LLHVNEQNMDYAGK
+481 LHVNEQNMDYAGK
-495 NFYGQRKYINT
+495 NFYGKRKYINT

-512 DITPKPSDGNYGTIR
+512 DINPKPSDGNYGTIR

-532 GDNQDDTDVH
+532 GKDQDDTNVDN
-542 DVKNEWTVFDD
+542 VKNEWTVFDD
-553 FRLLYASDDNGVDL
+553 FRLLYASDDKGVDL

-619 FGANARLAKLSGLTS
+619 FGANARLAILSNLTS
-634 SEIQFKTIDMD
+634 SEIQFQTVDMD
-645 GMADNV
+645 KNDNAE
-651 DVLDAY
+651 VLSAY

-665 KIHDTDKTKVSPAYK
+665 KIHTDNTKVSPAYK
-680 ASLTKRNGESTPVV
+680 ATLTKTEGASEKQEV
-694 IKANHY
+694 IVKANHY
-700 DIPNVTFKTDDA
+700 DIPNVTFNTNSE

-718 QMNTDTWVSDVT
+718 KMNTDTWVSNVT
-730 TTVENSNGSMKAYG
+730 SQVENSNGSMMAYG
-744 TFARTFGQNVTQN
+744 TFARTFGNTATQN
-757 VTDEKADDYGV
+757 TTNANAADYGV
-768 YKFTDHYIISKR
+768 YEFKDRQIISGR
-780 DDLKGSYF
+780 DNLIGSFF
-788 FDKGNLYYS
+788 FDNGDLYCS
-797 SERVRGLRG
+797 NKRPRGLRG
-806 FSCWFKPVNSSSA
+806 FSCWFKPADSSKA
-819 TTKLNLYIDGVANGT
+819 TKLSLFIDGVANGT
-834 TGIDDVAFGD
+834 TGIDEVAFGD
-844 EEPIGKA
+844 EEPTGKA

-884 VVK
+884 VVR